1 MQEITPQSI
10 RQAHSTISPFLTD
23 TPLIYSRTLSELC
36 DCDMLLKLESLQM
49 TGSFKER
56 GALNKLLSLSEQE
69 RARGVI
75 AASAGNHAHALA
87 YHAHRLGI
95 ATTIVMPQYSP
106 LVKIQSTEYWGA
118 EVVLHGETFDD
129 AFQHSQQLLKQH
141 NRVYVHPFDDPLVV
155 EGQGTMA
162 VDLLEHNLGQDI
174 DMVLVPVGGGG
185 LISGLATY
193 LKSECP
199 DITIVGVEETN
210 CDAMHQA
217 LQSGAPVRVPA
228 RTVIADGI
236 AVRQV
241 SQDNLTTVANLVDDM
256 ITVTNDETANALML
270 MLEIEK
276 LVIEASAAVPL
287 AALLNR
293 KLPEVRGKKVVSIIS
308 GGNIDVNLLARVIN
322 RGLAFDG
329 RTMALKSVIMD
340 RPGALEKLLG
350 LFHQSG
356 ANVLE
361 IDHHRLSGSAPV
373 GEIDVSITLETRN
386 RQHGAEIRELMVKQ
400 GYRLRE

>member
-1 MQEITPQSI
+1 
-10 RQAHSTISPFLTD
+10 
-23 TPLIYSRTLSELC
+23 
-36 DCDMLLKLESLQM
+36 
-49 TGSFKER
+49 
-56 GALNKLLSLSEQE
+56 
-69 RARGVI
+69 
-75 AASAGNHAHALA
+75 
-87 YHAHRLGI
+87 
-95 ATTIVMPQYSP
+95 
-106 LVKIQSTEYWGA
+106 
-118 EVVLHGETFDD
+118 
-129 AFQHSQQLLKQH
+129 
-141 NRVYVHPFDDPLVV
+141 
-155 EGQGTMA
+155 
-162 VDLLEHNLGQDI
+162 
-174 DMVLVPVGGGG
+174 
-185 LISGLATY
+185 
-193 LKSECP
+193 
-199 DITIVGVEETN
+199 
-210 CDAMHQA
+210 
-217 LQSGAPVRVPA
+217 
-228 RTVIADGI
+228 
-236 AVRQV
+236 
-241 SQDNLTTVANLVDDM
+241 M